1 MPNGN
6 NAGMLGLNFLV
17 DVTPNLKLGAATYGA
32 VTGEYGGLTTFGL
45 TGELQQNLTDS
56 WRVHGGVLLAAG
68 VGQPVITRLVMALC
82 FELMP
87 A

>member
-45 TGELQQNLTDS
+45 AGELQQNLTDS
-56 WRVHGGVLLAAG
+56 WRVHGGVFVGGGGGAAG
-68 VGQPVITRLVMALC
+68 YTQTGNGFM
-82 FELMP
+82 F
-87 A
+87 